1 MIKTKMSVSILL
13 ALLAF
18 SSTIEANE
26 GTIAFIGATIIDGTD
41 APPLENGVL
50 VITDG
55 RIQTVGPRSD
65 VTLPQGAEVVD
76 VSEKYI
82 MPGLINAHGHVGA
95 TIGLNGNGGYTRNN
109 LLRQL
114 SLYARYGVTAVN
126 SLGGDFGPGFRLR
139 NEQLNNDLSRARIY
153 VAGSVVVGDSEQAIR
168 NEVNRNAD
176 AGANFIKVRID
187 DNLGASQKMSRP
199 FFEALVDQAHK
210 RRLPVAVHLY
220 YLDDAKFML

>member
-18 SSTIEANE
+18 SSTIAANE

-65 VTLPQGAEVVD
+65 VTLPQDAEVVD

-126 SLGGDFGPGFRLR
+126 SLGGDFGPGF
-139 NEQLNNDLSRARIY
+139 QAAQRA
-153 VAGSVVVGDSEQAIR
+153 
-168 NEVNRNAD
+168 
-176 AGANFIKVRID
+176 
-187 DNLGASQKMSRP
+187 
-199 FFEALVDQAHK
+199 
-210 RRLPVAVHLY
+210 
-220 YLDDAKFML
+220 AK